1 MEADTVEVMETLME
15 EAAMEVVTGATLAMD
30 PAEEA
35 TAQVMERVT
44 GQAME
49 QAMERVTGQ
58 ATELATEQDM
68 ERVQGQAME
77 LAMGMTIL
85 VFSSIIIFLF
95 IHFLFVRYNN
105 MGYGNTY
112 GYNTGYGGYN
122 NNNLGK

>member
-1 MEADTVEVMETLME
+1 MEADTVEVMEILME

-44 GQAME
+44 EQAME
-49 QAMERVTGQ
+49 QVTGQ